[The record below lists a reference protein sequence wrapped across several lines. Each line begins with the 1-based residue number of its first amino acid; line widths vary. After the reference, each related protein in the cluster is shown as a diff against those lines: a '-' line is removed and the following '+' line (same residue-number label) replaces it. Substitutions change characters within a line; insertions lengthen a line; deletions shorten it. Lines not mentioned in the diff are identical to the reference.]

1 MPLPLKPGYNF
12 NFARL
17 RRPPHFEMAAA
28 EAYTDFY
35 GLSYI
40 VSGER
45 MVYTPNSTTILQQG
59 DINFIPRYVYTRSTY
74 VSEEP
79 YEFILIKFTDAMLSD
94 LLKVIGAD
102 AYNELCNESII
113 HLEKTAQDKI
123 VSILN
128 DMECEWNNYN
138 AYSELVLK
146 GLLYRFIITC
156 LRERT
161 IGGMPIHTL
170 EKKHD
175 CLSNAIKYIK
185 VHLRENPSLKET
197 AKGIH
202 VSPSYLSK
210 IFINQLHTSFSDF
223 VLNEKVQYAQKL
235 LVNSKMSMTQIA
247 MESGF
252 SSNAYF
258 SDCFK
263 RSMGISPTQFRKEN
277 GNI

>member
-17 RRPPHFEMAAA
+17 RRPPYFEMASA

-35 GLSYI
+35 GLSYVI
-40 VSGER
+40 SGER
-45 MVYTPNSTTILQQG
+45 MVYSPNGTTILQQG

-74 VSEEP
+74 TSEEP
-79 YEFILIKFTDAMLSD
+79 FEFILLKFTDAMLSD
-94 LLKVIGAD
+94 LLKVIGVE
-102 AYNELCNESII
+102 AYDELCNESII
-113 HLEKTAQDKI
+113 RFDKATQDKI
-123 VSILN
+123 VAILN
-128 DMECEWNNYN
+128 DMEREWNNYN
-138 AYSELVLK
+138 AYSELILK
-146 GLLYRFIITC
+146 GLLYRLIITC

-161 IGGMPIHTL
+161 IGGMPVHAL

-185 VHLRENPSLKET
+185 VHLRENPSLKDT
-197 AKGIH
+197 AIGIH

-210 IFINQLHTSFSDF
+210 IFINQLHTSYSDF

-235 LVNSKMSMTQIA
+235 LVNSKLSMTQIA

-263 RSMGISPTQFRKEN
+263 RIMGISPTQFRKEN
-277 GNI
+277 GNV

>member
-45 MVYTPNSTTILQQG
+45 MVYTPNGTTILQQG
-59 DINFIPRYVYTRSTY
+59 DVNFIPRYVYTRSTY

-138 AYSELVLK
+138 AYSELILK

>member
-35 GLSYI
+35 GLSYV

-45 MVYTPNSTTILQQG
+45 MVYSQNGTTLLQQG
-59 DINFIPRYVYTRSTY
+59 DVNFIPRYVYTRSTY
-74 VSEEP
+74 VSEKP
-79 YEFILIKFTDAMLSD
+79 YEFILLKFTDTMLSD
-94 LLKVIGAD
+94 LLKVIGTD

-113 HLEKTAQDKI
+113 HFDKAAQDKI

-128 DMECEWNNYN
+128 DMEREWNNYN

-146 GLLYRFIITC
+146 GLLYQLIITC

-161 IGGMPIHTL
+161 IGGMPVHTL

-210 IFINQLHTSFSDF
+210 IFINQLHTSYSDF
-223 VLNEKVQYAQKL
+223 VLNEKVQCAQKL

-247 MESGF
+247 LESGF

-263 RSMGISPTQFRKEN
+263 RSRGISPTQFRKEN

>member
-1 MPLPLKPGYNF
+1 MPFPLKPGYNF

-17 RRPPHFEMAAA
+17 RRPPHFEMASA

-35 GLSYI
+35 GLSYV

-45 MVYTPNSTTILQQG
+45 MIYSPNGTSILQQG
-59 DINFIPRYVYTRSTY
+59 DVNFIPRYVYTRSTY
-74 VSEEP
+74 TSEEP
-79 YEFILIKFTDAMLSD
+79 FEFILLKFTDAMLSD

-102 AYNELCNESII
+102 AYNELCKESII
-113 HLEKTAQDKI
+113 HFDKTAQDKI
-123 VSILN
+123 TAILIE
-128 DMECEWNNYN
+128 MENEWNHYN
-138 AYSELVLK
+138 VYSELILK
-146 GLLYRFIITC
+146 GLLYKLIITC

-161 IGGMPIHTL
+161 IGGVPVYTL

-175 CLSNAIKYIK
+175 CLSGAIKYIK

-210 IFINQLHTSFSDF
+210 IFTNQLHTSFSEF

-235 LVNSKMSMTQIA
+235 LVNSKLSMTQIA
-247 MESGF
+247 LESGF

-263 RSMGISPTQFRKEN
+263 RRVGISPTQFRRKS

>member
-12 NFARL
+12 NFAHL
-17 RRPPHFEMAAA
+17 RRPAHSEMTSA

-35 GLSYI
+35 GLSYV

-45 MVYTPNSTTILQQG
+45 MIYSPNGTTILQQG
-59 DINFIPRYVYTRSTY
+59 DVNFIPRYVYTRSTSI
-74 VSEEP
+74 SEEP
-79 YEFILIKFTDAMLSD
+79 YEFILLKFTDAMLSD
-94 LLKVIGAD
+94 LLKVIGND

-113 HLEKTAQDKI
+113 RFDKATQDKI

-128 DMECEWNNYN
+128 DMEREWNNYN

-146 GLLYRFIITC
+146 GLLYRLIIIC

-161 IGGMPIHTL
+161 IGGMPVHTL

-185 VHLRENPSLKET
+185 VHLRENPSLKDT

-210 IFINQLHTSFSDF
+210 IFINQLHTSFSEF

-263 RSMGISPTQFRKEN
+263 RNMGISPTQFRKEN
-277 GNI
+277 GNV

>member
-45 MVYTPNSTTILQQG
+45 MVYTPNGTTILQQG
-59 DINFIPRYVYTRSTY
+59 DVNFIPRYVYTRSTY

-79 YEFILIKFTDAMLSD
+79 YEFILLKFTDALLSD

-113 HLEKTAQDKI
+113 HFEKTVQDKI
-123 VSILN
+123 VSILD
-128 DMECEWNNYN
+128 DMEQEWNNYN

-146 GLLYRFIITC
+146 GLLYQLIITC

-161 IGGMPIHTL
+161 IGGMTVHAL

-185 VHLRENPSLKET
+185 VHLRENPSLKDT

-223 VLNEKVQYAQKL
+223 VLNEKVQCAQKL
-235 LVNSKMSMTQIA
+235 LVNTKMSMTQIA
-247 MESGF
+247 LESGF

-263 RSMGISPTQFRKEN
+263 RSRGVSPTQFRKEN
-277 GNI
+277 GNV